1 MLKIIYSRRRTWS
14 AYLSKP
20 LATCAKYA
28 KRSKKWQKISN
39 IILDKA
45 FKIHNSLGPGL
56 FESVYEHIF
65 LKNYKD
71 EGLKVAQQ
79 LTLPVKYKNKKY
91 KLGYRIDLMIED
103 KVIVKLKSVAAAL
116 DIHKK

>member
-1 MLKIIYSRRRTWS
+1 MTEK
-14 AYLSKP
+14 
-20 LATCAKYA
+20 C
-28 KRSKKWQKISN
+28 N

-45 FKIHNSLGPGL
+45 FENHNSLRPGL

-91 KLGYRIDLMIED
+91 RLGYRIDLMIED
-103 KVIVKLKSVAAAL
+103 KVIVKLKSVAATL
-116 DIHKK
+116 DIHKKQLLTYLKLSDKKLGLLLNFN